1 MQPINLQALLMEI
14 EGMISN
20 YIVEKNA
27 RIEYAQLPE
36 VIMGSYTKLQ
46 QLFMNLIV
54 NAIKFGPVGEGAEPP
69 LVTISCR
76 DKGNS
81 WEFSIQDNGIGIDP
95 EFHEQIFLLF
105 KKLHPSQE
113 YRGTGIGL
121 ALCKKIVEQ
130 HGGSI
135 TVLSAQG
142 RGSNF
147 IFTINKSMID

>member
-1 MQPINLQALLMEI
+1 MPRF
-14 EGMISN
+14 
-20 YIVEKNA
+20 YVEKNA

-36 VIMGSYTKLQ
+36 VIRGSYTKLQ

-54 NAIKFGPVGEGAEPP
+54 NAIKFGPVGEGADPP
-69 LVTISCR
+69 LVTISCLN
-76 DKGNS
+76 KGGF
-81 WEFSIQDNGIGIDP
+81 WEFSIRDNGIGIAPD
-95 EFHEQIFLLF
+95 FHEQIFLLF

-142 RGSNF
+142 RGSEF
-147 IFTINKSMID
+147 IFTLNKDIAD